1 MFNLESD
8 VFQLTPIRGRTDL
21 FYPDLD
27 VNISK
32 ILPTALTLFGKKY
45 PKNKVLLN
53 NLSEKIG
60 WQKIQESEITNIIFI
75 VLDSLGLRQFMKY
88 SQLLKAKFETN
99 GLTLSS
105 VFPTITS
112 TCVAS
117 LRFGE
122 MPKTHGIVGQK
133 INFAEINNVVDTL
146 TLRAKR
152 SDVDLSRAGVNV
164 KNWVWCDFPMAND
177 PTINHLGL
185 IESHIAN
192 SGLSHLVY
200 KKPCSIGYSSHID
213 SFAAAKRILET
224 PTSARRFLD
233 IYVGS
238 IDSITHRYTTESEVL
253 KDEVENI
260 ELLLFKMLK
269 RLNPKIAK
277 QTAVIITADHG
288 QENLTEEKS
297 IIVSS
302 EEEEELASLIK
313 SRGRSGRV
321 IHLYSKDGKQDEVAD
336 WFANKI
342 GDQGIIVTP
351 KEYHKFLGKGAN
363 TQEIIE
369 RLGDVQVILGENA
382 SIYFGHSG
390 NYDPIFNLGL
400 NATHGSLSKDE
411 LLVPLIVAR
420 VDDLLGK

>member
-1 MFNLESD
+1 MASD
-8 VFQLTPIRGRTDL
+8 FFQLTPLPGRTDL
-21 FYPDLD
+21 FYPDMEQ
-27 VNISK
+27 NISK

-53 NLSEKIG
+53 SLNEKIG
-60 WQKIQESEITNIIFI
+60 WQKIKESEITNIVFI
-75 VLDSLGLRQFMKY
+75 VLDSLGFRQFSEY
-88 SQLLKAKFETN
+88 SQLMKAKFETN
-99 GLTLSS
+99 GLALSS

-112 TCVAS
+112 TCIAS
-117 LRFGE
+117 LRLGE
-122 MPKTHGIVGQK
+122 MPKVHGIVGQK
-133 INFAEINNVVDTL
+133 IKFTEIDNIVDTL
-146 TLRAKR
+146 TLRTKTG
-152 SDVDLSRAGVNV
+152 DIDLHRAGVNV
-164 KNWVWCDFPMAND
+164 KNWVWCDYPMVND
-177 PTINHLGL
+177 PTISHLGL

-200 KKPCSIGYSSHID
+200 KKPCSIGYSSHVD

-233 IYVGS
+233 IYIGS
-238 IDSITHRYTTESEVL
+238 IDSIMHRYTTESQVL

-260 ELLLFKMLK
+260 EFLLFKMLK
-269 RLNPKIAK
+269 RLDPKIAK

-288 QENLTEEKS
+288 QENLTQEKT
-297 IIVSS
+297 ITVTS
-302 EEEEELASLIK
+302 EEEEELTALLK

-321 IHLYSKDGKQDEVAD
+321 IHLYSKEGKHDELAD

-342 GDQGIIVTP
+342 GDKGVIITP
-351 KEYHKFLGKGAN
+351 KEYHKFMGKGAN
-363 TQEIIE
+363 TQKIIE
-369 RLGDVQVILGENA
+369 RLGDVQVVLGENA

-390 NYDPIFNLGL
+390 NYDSIYNLGL

-420 VDDLLGK
+420 VDDLLG

>member
-1 MFNLESD
+1 MTSD
-8 VFQLTPIRGRTDL
+8 FLKLTPLPGRTDL
-21 FYPDLD
+21 YYPDLEQ
-27 VNISK
+27 NISQ
-32 ILPTALTLFGKKY
+32 ILPSALTLFGKKY
-45 PKNKVLLN
+45 PKNKVLLDS
-53 NLSEKIG
+53 LSKKSG
-60 WQKIQESEITNIIFI
+60 WQKIKESKITNIVFI
-75 VLDSLGLRQFMKY
+75 VLDSLGLKQFNECSKLM
-88 SQLLKAKFETN
+88 KAKFETN
-99 GLTLSS
+99 GLALSS

-112 TCVAS
+112 TCIAS

-133 INFAEINNVVDTL
+133 INFTEIDNVVDTL
-146 TLRAKR
+146 TLRTKR
-152 SDVDLSRAGVNV
+152 SYFDLNSVGVNV
-164 KNWVWCDFPMAND
+164 KNWVWCDFPIAND
-177 PTINHLGL
+177 PTISHSVL

-192 SGLSHLVY
+192 RGLSHLVY
-200 KKPCSIGYSSHID
+200 KKPSAIGYSSHID

-224 PTSARRFLD
+224 PTSARRLLD

-238 IDSITHRYTTESEVL
+238 IDSITHRYTTKSQVL

-260 ELLLFKMLK
+260 ELLLFRMLK
-269 RLNPKIAK
+269 RLDPKIAK

-288 QENLTEEKS
+288 QENLTEEKT
-297 IIVSS
+297 ITVTP
-302 EEEEELASLIK
+302 EEEEELAALLK

-321 IHLYSKDGKQDEVAD
+321 IHLYSKEGKHDEVAN

-342 GDQGIIVTP
+342 GDKGVIITP

-363 TQEIIE
+363 TQKIID
-369 RLGDVQVILGENA
+369 RLGDVQVVLGKNA

-390 NYDPIFNLGL
+390 NYDPVYNLGQ

-420 VDDLLGK
+420 VDDLLG